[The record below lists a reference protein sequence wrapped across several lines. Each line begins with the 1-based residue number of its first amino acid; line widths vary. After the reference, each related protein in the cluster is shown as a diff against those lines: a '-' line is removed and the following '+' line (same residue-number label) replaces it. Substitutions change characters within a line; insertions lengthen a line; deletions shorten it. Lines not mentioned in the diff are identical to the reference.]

1 MIFTFTKKKTKKILK
16 NIYALE
22 KKIDDR
28 MQDVTEAMSDLSDVF
43 NCFIDAL
50 EEPEKTKSP
59 EAFVAKAERAN
70 DDTLDY
76 KGVINEWL
84 NGDDKK

>member
-1 MIFTFTKKKTKKILK
+1 MIFTFTKKQTNKIIKKLD
-16 NIYALE
+16 AME
-22 KKIDDR
+22 KKIDDN
-28 MQDVTEAMSDLSDVF
+28 MKDVTEALSDLIDVF
-43 NCFIDAL
+43 NGFIDAL
-50 EEPEKTKSP
+50 EEPEKTKNP
-59 EAFVAKAERAN
+59 EAFVAEAERAN